1 VQGKT
6 DGMASDDKDAGT
18 AGYKLLAAI
27 ASLFGALVA
36 RKLLTAAWKTASG
49 KEPPANPAHPAVTW
63 PEAVSWAIASG
74 AVVGVARL
82 IAQKKV
88 ADSFHRASH
97 DTPSRSAFTGS

>member
-1 VQGKT
+1 MG
-6 DGMASDDKDAGT
+6 SDHDDDAGGT
-18 AGYKLLAAI
+18 GYKIMAAI

-36 RKLLTAAWKTASG
+36 RKLLTAVWKAASG
-49 KEPPANPAHPAVTW
+49 KEPPENPAHPTVTW
-63 PEAVSWAIASG
+63 PEAMSWAIASG

-82 IAQKKV
+82 VAQKKV

>member
-1 VQGKT
+1 
-6 DGMASDDKDAGT
+6 MASDDKDAGGT
-18 AGYKLLAAI
+18 GYKMMAAI

-36 RKLLTAAWKTASG
+36 RKLLTAVWKMASG
-49 KEPPANPAHPAVTW
+49 KEPPENPAHPTVTW

-74 AVVGVARL
+74 AAVGVARL

-88 ADSFHRASH
+88 ADSFHRAGH